1 MSKMSFADKMSV
13 LIEASK
19 TSNIIILV
27 IIFLLFLVF
36 LFLSNTKRNKNNIK
50 YAYLISS
57 VFIITFFIATYHASL
72 SNMFK
77 YMMDNLFIA
86 VYFPNLAIY
95 AFALIM
101 TNIILIIS
109 LSSYKTAKTIK
120 NLNITVY
127 ILMNYLLA
135 ITLNVINK
143 NKLDIFTQQSIY
155 QNKDATALI
164 ELSSLLF
171 MLWVIFLIL
180 YKIFLTYLRKD
191 YKPKVKRL
199 IRIKKVKKLPEN
211 YLPKEIPSYVYGKAP
226 KRIEPKPTTEDSLLK
241 SFDQMLTLEDYK
253 TVLKLLQTQ
262 KEKDLD
268 LKQEKVEQ
276 KEKTKEIEKETFIQL
291 QTNDKEVENRKFSE
305 LEELYKSIR

>member
-36 LFLSNTKRNKNNIK
+36 LFLSNTKKNRKNIK

-101 TNIILIIS
+101 TNIILVIS
-109 LSSYKTAKTIK
+109 LFSYKTAKSIK
-120 NLNITVY
+120 NINITIY

-143 NKLDIFTQQSIY
+143 NKLDIFTQSSIY
-155 QNKDATALI
+155 QNKEATALI

-171 MLWVIFLIL
+171 MIWVIFLIL
-180 YKIFLTYLRKD
+180 YKLFLIYLRKD

-226 KRIEPKPTTEDSLLK
+226 KRVEQKPTTDDNLLK

-253 TVLKLLQTQ
+253 TVLKLLQAQ
-262 KEKDLD
+262 KEKERKETM
-268 LKQEKVEQ
+268 LKEEQEKE
-276 KEKTKEIEKETFIQL
+276 
-291 QTNDKEVENRKFSE
+291 ENKFME
-305 LEELYKSIR
+305 LESLYKSIK

>member
-36 LFLSNTKRNKNNIK
+36 LFLCNTKKNRKNIK

-109 LSSYKTAKTIK
+109 LFSYKTAKSIK
-120 NLNITVY
+120 NINITVY

-143 NKLDIFTQQSIY
+143 NKLDIFTQSSIY
-155 QNKDATALI
+155 QNKEATALI

-171 MLWVIFLIL
+171 MIWVIFLML
-180 YKIFLTYLRKD
+180 YKLFLIYLRKD

-211 YLPKEIPSYVYGKAP
+211 YLPKEIPSYVYGKLP
-226 KRIEPKPTTEDSLLK
+226 KRVAPKPTTDDNLLK

-253 TVLKLLQTQ
+253 TVLKLLQAQ
-262 KEKDLD
+262 KEKDKKVSM
-268 LKQEKVEQ
+268 LKEEQEKEEN
-276 KEKTKEIEKETFIQL
+276 KFMEIE
-291 QTNDKEVENRKFSE
+291 S
-305 LEELYKSIR
+305 LYKSIK

>member
-19 TSNIIILV
+19 TSNIVILV

-36 LFLSNTKRNKNNIK
+36 LIFSNSKKNKKNIK

-57 VFIITFFIATYHASL
+57 VFIITFFIVTYHDSL
-72 SNMFK
+72 SNMIQ

-86 VYFPNLAIY
+86 IYFPNLAIY
-95 AFALIM
+95 AFALIL
-101 TNIILIIS
+101 TNVILVIS
-109 LSSYKTAKTIK
+109 LSSYKTAKSIK

-143 NKLDIFTQQSIY
+143 NKLDIFTQSSVY
-155 QNKDATALI
+155 KNKEATALI

-171 MLWVIFLIL
+171 MLWIIFLIL
-180 YKIFLTYLRKD
+180 YKLFLIYLRKD

-226 KRIEPKPTTEDSLLK
+226 KKVSSSSAVDERLQKAY
-241 SFDQMLTLEDYK
+241 DQLLTLDDYK
-253 TVLKLLQTQ
+253 VVLNILKNQNKKIVEEKEVSTTQ
-262 KEKDLD
+262 PDLN
-268 LKQEKVEQ
+268 KKIQEQ
-276 KEKTKEIEKETFIQL
+276 EIENKKFI
-291 QTNDKEVENRKFSE
+291 E
-305 LEELYKSIR
+305 LENLYKNIK